1 MKGIVA
7 NLTENDVVVI
17 LTGLLKKDGYFDSKD
32 LIDSLESVKSPL
44 VIHNKNG
51 DRKLKPSINRKLKQ
65 TFNMVFD
72 RSDNCW
78 YKR

>member
-51 DRKLKPSINRKLKQ
+51 DRKLKPSINRNINKIVLK
-65 TFNMVFD
+65 
-72 RSDNCW
+72 
-78 YKR
+78 